1 MPAREGLAEARVSL
15 CCKGP
20 SCAWMGQVRSSTPR
34 QGKRTWSFWDVH
46 PATWNMN
53 CFKLATA
60 SILQSQ
66 SGVPKVFWLG
76 KQSASR
82 EAEMEEQGR
91 LMALVCIIMR
101 NPSISCSVRLHLY
114 NGKLAI
120 AVGHVAVFLQE
131 SGLEQTD
138 ETPIHLDWVNMV
150 CRLLAA
156 FGVSCLSGHF
166 RCEGMLAPKFT

>member
-1 MPAREGLAEARVSL
+1 MLQRSKLRMDGASSKLDAQAGEKDLVLLGR
-15 CCKGP
+15 P
-20 SCAWMGQVRSSTPR
+20 SCNLEYELFQTCNSLP
-34 QGKRTWSFWDVH
+34 
-46 PATWNMN
+46 
-53 CFKLATA
+53 A

-166 RCEGMLAPKFT
+166 RCEGMLAPKFDIESL